1 MGYFVIKNAENKI
14 VDSPGFMDFAA
25 LYILQII
32 ITLKSNLLKDNK
44 MFFEEFLKKIEN
56 PKKNN
61 IETHLKDYYKKTSQ
75 NGILILN
82 TDADFQNKNLGSKFC
97 VSTRLKYMLNTKGS
111 LGTGDTEV
119 LTNFLL
125 TVSWANSKDLKDIF
139 NFTKMDLVNFEKLI
153 LVDKGIMREVL
164 GDYRMVVHYMEAYR
178 VSVRMG
184 CQKQPSMGDHDSEYN
199 VCHCAICRKGP
210 VKGGGGSLDLGYFRW

>member
-1 MGYFVIKNAENKI
+1 MCTVTFFPPAKSTIGSPFADNLDPPPQIRATAMHYWVAPNFQHTLMGYFVIKNAENKI

-75 NGILILN
+75 SGILILN
-82 TDADFQNKNLGSKFC
+82 TD
-97 VSTRLKYMLNTKGS
+97 
-111 LGTGDTEV
+111 TE
-119 LTNFLL
+119 F
-125 TVSWANSKDLKDIF
+125 
-139 NFTKMDLVNFEKLI
+139 
-153 LVDKGIMREVL
+153 
-164 GDYRMVVHYMEAYR
+164 
-178 VSVRMG
+178 
-184 CQKQPSMGDHDSEYN
+184 
-199 VCHCAICRKGP
+199 
-210 VKGGGGSLDLGYFRW
+210 